1 MKTVYATSSARNTY
15 NAVEKSSSFTSK
27 FKWFLLTA
35 EATTTTAFVRNDL
48 IFFASMLLVMRQ
60 KTVVFCLFLGFSRV
74 CFFRTAFTC
83 HVFCLFKWN
92 FVFVHDRDVQLIDWL
107 LIFKYYGISKHTQIL
122 CLLNWKTIFLF
133 HLLFVNLRCIYHRG
147 EADCRAL
154 PTKWLI
160 VSLDCLFVGQFSLP
174 YKISNVEIAAIL
186 SD

>member
-1 MKTVYATSSARNTY
+1 MIFVNSRSNNNNSVRTQWFNFFCVDAACYAP
-15 NAVEKSSSFTSK
+15 KDCC
-27 FKWFLLTA
+27 FLS
-35 EATTTTAFVRNDL
+35 
-48 IFFASMLLVMRQ
+48 IFRV
-60 KTVVFCLFLGFSRV
+60 FSRV
-74 CFFRTAFTC
+74 FFSHCFC
-83 HVFCLFKWN
+83 HIFCLFKWN